1 MMLSFIQTLTEAGRA
16 GAIPHPE
23 ETVLSSS
30 ADALRAFKELT
41 DVIKKPESITIKW
54 DGSVAL
60 VFGRLE
66 NGKLSVMDKYMYD
79 RKAADGAPNPYFA
92 QSPDDWQ
99 KWDETKASGKLRGTL
114 YEDLRAMWS
123 ALDAA
128 VGGSTGFFWGDLMWS
143 TPSNPLQIDAEQKL
157 VFGKNKVT
165 YKIPANSPLGQKC
178 VGRVAGIAVHQYA
191 SSFDSGFAQWNGQG
205 LETTDQI
212 TILSPTEG
220 KQDGFKLSLPV
231 KEIKIAKA
239 ALSAQNCKLVDDTLN
254 GIRQPASIIMALTKY
269 LNTVAKGQTSQTVYE
284 WLQANISGKQFSALV
299 GENQDGYLVQHAEGW
314 QAVQNAFL
322 ALNNLKNAL
331 ANELESQIP
340 PELEQYI
347 GGQRSGEGFV
357 FNSPEGLR
365 KIVNK
370 GVFTAAQ
377 SAYKR

>member
-23 ETVLSSS
+23 ETALVSSS
-30 ADALRAFKELT
+30 AALQSFKELT
-41 DVIKKPESITIKW
+41 DVIQKPESITIKW
-54 DGSVAL
+54 DGSIAL

-66 NGKLSVMDKYMYD
+66 NGKLSIMDKYMYD
-79 RKAADGAPNPYFA
+79 RKSADGTPNPYFA
-92 QSPDDWQ
+92 QSPADWQ
-99 KWDETKASGKLRGTL
+99 KWDEAKASGKLRGNI
-114 YEDLRAMWS
+114 YEDLTAMWDP
-123 ALDAA
+123 LDAT
-128 VGGSTGFFWGDLMWS
+128 VGSSTGFFWGDLMWS
-143 TPSNPLQIDAEQKL
+143 SPTNPLQIDAEQKL
-157 VFGKNKVT
+157 TFGKNKVN
-165 YKIPANSPLGQKC
+165 YKVPVKSPLGQKC

-191 SSFDSGFAQWNGQG
+191 SSFASGFTQWNGQG
-205 LETTDQI
+205 LESTDQI

-220 KQDGFKLSLPV
+220 KQEGFSLSSPV
-231 KEIKIAKA
+231 KQIKIAKA
-239 ALSAQNCKLVDDTLN
+239 ALAPANCKLIDDTLN
-254 GIRQPASIIMALTKY
+254 GIREPASIIMALTKY
-269 LNTVAKGQTSQTVYE
+269 LNTVAKGQTHQTVYE
-284 WLQANISGKQFSALV
+284 WLQANISGKQYAALV
-299 GENQDGYLVQHAEGW
+299 GENQDGYLVQHATGW
-314 QAVQNAFL
+314 QAIQNAFL
-322 ALNNLKNAL
+322 ALNNLKNAM